1 MSSTLKRITV
11 LLCST
16 FLALCITMSTSPKP
30 AEASGMISPLAMY
43 EEVLD
48 YYKNFYGPR
57 IKHERY
63 EVAYKRLAFKTS
75 YRQTHISVTS
85 EWGEYLGWLGHER
98 GNIYTYKAHYEVW

>member
-1 MSSTLKRITV
+1 MSTALKRITV

-16 FLALCITMSTSPKP
+16 FLALCITMSTSQNQLRPRND
-30 AEASGMISPLAMY
+30 ITLAMY

-63 EVAYKRLAFKTS
+63 EVAYKRLAF
-75 YRQTHISVTS
+75 
-85 EWGEYLGWLGHER
+85 
-98 GNIYTYKAHYEVW
+98 